1 MALDLFQVATTEM
14 FLLLFLSDG
23 DAHGY
28 QLAQMLEEWSGGM
41 FTVKAASLYPILYKL
56 EANGF
61 ISSYQGFVER
71 KSALRPGRSA
81 RVRVMYHMEPAGVER
96 LAALRAEH
104 EVLVKGSEA
113 VFAYRKGGGDSDR

>member
-56 EANGF
+56 EANGY
-61 ISSYQGFVER
+61 ITSYEGYVER
-71 KSALRPGRSA
+71 KSTLRPGRSA
-81 RVRVMYHMEPAGVER
+81 RVRVVYHLEAAGAER
-96 LAALRAEH
+96 LKALHAEH
-104 EVLVKGSEA
+104 ELLVKGSA
-113 VFAYRKGGGDSDR
+113 AIFAYKNGGDGCEE